1 MKFSIITPS
10 FRTREWLP
18 LCAASVRDQQGV
30 TVEHLVQDA
39 GSDDGTVE
47 WLRSQPD
54 ISSVIERDGG
64 MYDAINR
71 GLRRASGE
79 ILAHLNADEQYLPG
93 ALQAVAA
100 IFAAHP
106 DLDLVLADTVVVDAA
121 GKFICCRKSM
131 KPLPWLRYTQNP
143 TITSSIFFRR
153 RVVTEEQLFFD
164 TQWRIV
170 GDAVWIREAQRR
182 RLKMAVLRRYTS
194 TFTDSGANLD
204 LTPKAREESDRLRS
218 LRPRWAE
225 WLDAP
230 LRMIG
235 RLRRLLNGT
244 YHQRPFGYEIYTQ
257 TNPAQRVGFHVAHPT
272 CVWYSRAPR
281 RAGGFYRRV
290 KMMLGRRTKTPS

>member
-18 LCAASVRDQQGV
+18 LCAASVRDQQGI

-47 WLRSQPD
+47 WLRTQPHLQ
-54 ISSVIERDGG
+54 SVVERDGG

-71 GLRRASGE
+71 GLRRATGE

-100 IFAAHP
+100 MFAAQP
-106 DLDLVLADTVVVDAA
+106 ELDLVLADTVVVDAA
-121 GKFICCRKSM
+121 GEFICCRKSM

-143 TITSSIFFRR
+143 TITSSIFMHR
-153 RVVTEEQLFFD
+153 RVVDEHKLFFD

-182 RLKMAVLRRYTS
+182 KLKMGVLRRYTS

-225 WLDAP
+225 WLDVP

-235 RLRRLLNGT
+235 RTRRFLNGT
-244 YHQRPFGYEIYTQ
+244 YHQRPFAYEIYTGKSP
-257 TNPAQRVGFHVAHPT
+257 TQRVCFHVANPT

-290 KMMLGRRTKTPS
+290 KMMLGGRTKTP